1 MVLKKLESVA
11 NMIDE
16 DGVTYPMLAD
26 GGYDV
31 FCGVHVSDIENE
43 EWFNALSK
51 EDLAVVEE
59 HNKSSDDDGDE
70 VVMKYISIEIGGISH
85 EWSDFQEMINYY
97 KNFPSDSWKWTK
109 AKDIKVER

>member
-16 DGVTYPMLAD
+16 NGVTYPMLVD
-26 GGYDV
+26 GGYDI

-59 HNKSSDDDGDE
+59 HKKFSDDDAY
-70 VVMKYISIEIGGISH
+70 KYLIP
-85 EWSDFQEMINYY
+85 F
-97 KNFPSDSWKWTK
+97 T
-109 AKDIKVER
+109 ATKDIKVER

>member
-16 DGVTYPMLAD
+16 NGITYPMLAD
-26 GGYDV
+26 GGYDI

-51 EDLAVVEE
+51 EDIAVVEE
-59 HNKSSDDDGDE
+59 HYRSQDGT
-70 VVMKYISIEIGGISH
+70 
-85 EWSDFQEMINYY
+85 Y
-97 KNFPSDSWKWTK
+97 KDLKPFN
-109 AKDIKVER
+109 ANKDIKV